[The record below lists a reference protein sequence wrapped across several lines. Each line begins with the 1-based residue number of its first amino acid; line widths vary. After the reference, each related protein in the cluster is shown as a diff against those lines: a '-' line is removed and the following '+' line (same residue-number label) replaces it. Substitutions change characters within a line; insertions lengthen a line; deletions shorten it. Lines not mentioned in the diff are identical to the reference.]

1 MWNPPRGSPVVPKI
15 LENGWML
22 QVDDGCQIFFHRK
35 CLEITKHWF
44 TSLHFNQ
51 TFWWIPH
58 TFWKISNLTVLQMD
72 FQHWFT
78 FSTFDCMVCIG
89 TTLVE
94 VQAAEVA
101 QDLPFQYFFSLHIS
115 FWSFHLGKWTI
126 TASLHREVE
135 AEPPTH
141 PVSRVWRKGHCVL
154 SEESSR
160 QLGAKR
166 FRIQSTIVTHCQ
178 DQNPGK
184 RSGNTKNETIW
195 KIDGNPCHERL
206 VEVPGHTC

>member
-1 MWNPPRGSPVVPKI
+1 MKINGLAINWMTVPKS
-15 LENGWML
+15 L
-22 QVDDGCQIFFHRK
+22 HRK

-101 QDLPFQYFFSLHIS
+101 QDLPFQYLFSLRIS

-141 PVSRVWRKGHCVL
+141 PVSRIWRKGHCVL
-154 SEESSR
+154 SEESNR
-160 QLGAKR
+160 QLGATR
-166 FRIQSTIVTHCQ
+166 FRIQSTIVTHYL
-178 DQNPGK
+178 
-184 RSGNTKNETIW
+184 I
-195 KIDGNPCHERL
+195 KILESEAGTPKAKLLYLENRRKPCHERL